1 MIQRYSLKQADKI
14 GSHLFTQGSLFF
26 LCRSYCKSHILDP
39 TFRYCRKEEHNNHS
53 KLCPI
58 YGSRVINP
66 YALGPRIL
74 GPQTLSPEYFKSQ
87 GPEGRGPKIHRT
99 SGLRVGYKARHP
111 RLDPECRTTVELSPI
126 VVLVSDLISDI

>member
-1 MIQRYSLKQADKI
+1 MIKL
-14 GSHLFTQGSLFF
+14 G
-26 LCRSYCKSHILDP
+26 RSYFHRAVSVSYAGLTLKSHIFALKSQILDP
-39 TFRYCRKEEHNNHS
+39 TFKYCRKEEHNNHS

-74 GPQTLSPEYFKSQ
+74 GHQTLSPESQ

-99 SGLRVGYKARHP
+99 SGPRPLGPQDLGYLAGIF
-111 RLDPECRTTVELSPI
+111 LYLAGSSQYFAEI
-126 VVLVSDLISDI
+126 A

>member
-1 MIQRYSLKQADKI
+1 MIKL
-14 GSHLFTQGSLFF
+14 G
-26 LCRSYCKSHILDP
+26 RSYFHRAVSVSYAGLTSQIFALKSQLLDP
-39 TFRYCRKEEHNNHS
+39 TFKYCRKEEHNNHS

-87 GPEGRGPKIHRT
+87 GPEGWGPKIHRT
-99 SGLRVGYKARHP
+99 SGP
-111 RLDPECRTTVELSPI
+111 RPPGP
-126 VVLVSDLISDI
+126 